1 MALPVIIATERLS
14 AEELFDRYPW
24 LQPVAMLPKP
34 YSVEQLLGTVE
45 AVLRTANVDR
55 R

>member
-1 MALPVIIATERLS
+1 VEQ
-14 AEELFDRYPW
+14 LFDRYPW

-45 AVLRTANVDR
+45 AVLQMAESARQPCAVG
-55 R
+55 